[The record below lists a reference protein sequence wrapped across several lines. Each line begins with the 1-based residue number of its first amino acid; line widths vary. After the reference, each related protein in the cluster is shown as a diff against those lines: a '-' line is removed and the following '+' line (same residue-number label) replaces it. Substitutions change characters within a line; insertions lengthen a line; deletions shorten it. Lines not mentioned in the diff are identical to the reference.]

1 MNTYDGKEIF
11 RRTGSSLGRLDETA
25 MAPVMFAS
33 WGDAVLSA
41 VTEIF
46 GVTKDDLES
55 KSRRRVFAWARQVGA
70 ALDYQYGNLAAASVG
85 DTYGGRHYSW
95 VYYSR
100 ETVSKAMKRSE
111 LTTGQVQAVYNLA
124 KSRFHEE

>member
-1 MNTYDGKEIF
+1 MNTYDGKEAF
-11 RRTGSSLGRLDETA
+11 RQTNTTLGRLDETA
-25 MAPVMFAS
+25 MGPVVFSS
-33 WGDAVLSA
+33 WSDAVISA

-46 GVTKDDLES
+46 GVTKSDLQG
-55 KSRRRVFAWARQVGA
+55 KSRRHVFAWARQVGA
-70 ALDYQYGNLAAASVG
+70 AIDYQYGNCAAASVG

-100 ETVSKAMKRSE
+100 QTVSKAMGRSE

-124 KSRFHEE
+124 RSRFIEE

>member
-25 MAPVMFAS
+25 MGPVVFSS

-46 GVTKDDLES
+46 GVTKSDLKG

-70 ALDYQYGNLAAASVG
+70 ALTYQYGNCAAAAVG
-85 DTYGGRHYSW
+85 DVYGGRHYSW

-100 ETVSKAMKRSE
+100 QTVSKAMGRSE

-124 KSRFHEE
+124 KSRWIEA

>member
-1 MNTYDGKEIF
+1 MNTYDGKEAF
-11 RRTGSSLGRLDETA
+11 RQTNTTLGRLDETA
-25 MAPVMFAS
+25 MGPVVFSS
-33 WGDAVLSA
+33 WSDAVFSA
-41 VTEIF
+41 VIEIF
-46 GVTKDDLES
+46 GVTKPDLVG

-70 ALDYQYGNLAAASVG
+70 ALAYQYGYVAAASVG

-100 ETVSKAMKRSE
+100 EQVSKAMRRSE

-124 KSRFHEE
+124 KSRFIEE